1 MCPQKVAVY
10 IIGHHHVKSSFG
22 ANNNSYEY
30 YLGVFSCCQYLEL
43 YLRSKILGNLV
54 SGDIINWLVVLCH
67 LPQDGFENHPFSLFS
82 SHSSSGTFGMRC
94 WIKGIRKVSFNLGLL
109 SIFRVLFCSK
119 VDSCNFLTNM
129 RAWRQNK
136 CTFHSLTH
144 SLTEEG
150 IIFWL
155 ANRMQQS
162 KAQQERKPTIL
173 ERWKLCIV
181 VLLHRRIFV
190 ARYPKSLG
198 DNLQNCKRLIIQI
211 TFAHTGDNGAL
222 RHFKIATLHCCS

>member
-10 IIGHHHVKSSFG
+10 SGCIGHHHVKSSFG

-94 WIKGIRKVSFNLGLL
+94 WIKGIRKVSFNLGPECDEYIQ
-109 SIFRVLFCSK
+109 IFEYSNILVTNIYSDIHSYKFFFHEYIRTFVRVKFVC
-119 VDSCNFLTNM
+119 TN
-129 RAWRQNK
+129 
-136 CTFHSLTH
+136 TFGHSLV
-144 SLTEEG
+144 SVLECKTETN
-150 IIFWL
+150 IRIYSNIRAIFNTNTYL
-155 ANRMQQS
+155 DIR
-162 KAQQERKPTIL
+162 
-173 ERWKLCIV
+173 LCQT
-181 VLLHRRIFV
+181 
-190 ARYPKSLG
+190 
-198 DNLQNCKRLIIQI
+198 N
-211 TFAHTGDNGAL
+211 
-222 RHFKIATLHCCS
+222 